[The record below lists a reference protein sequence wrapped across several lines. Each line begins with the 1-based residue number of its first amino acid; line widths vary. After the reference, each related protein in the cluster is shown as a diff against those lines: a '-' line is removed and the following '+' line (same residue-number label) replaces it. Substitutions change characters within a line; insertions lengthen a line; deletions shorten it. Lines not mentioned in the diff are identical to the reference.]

1 MKHYKLPFDIRLQ
14 KKYDDINI
22 DEFISD
28 WKERTEYR
36 KERTILLD
44 NEIHMELGKFETYE
58 VSKNEV
64 IDLALR
70 YALSKREFR
79 RLTAQ
84 IIEQKINKSSL

>member
-1 MKHYKLPFDIRLQ
+1 
-14 KKYDDINI
+14 
-22 DEFISD
+22 
-28 WKERTEYR
+28 
-36 KERTILLD
+36 
-44 NEIHMELGKFETYE
+44 MELGKFETYE
-58 VSKNEV
+58 ISKNEV

>member
-22 DEFISD
+22 DEFVSD
-28 WKERTEYR
+28 WQERTEYR
-36 KERTILLD
+36 KERTFILD
-44 NEIHMELGKFETYE
+44 NEIHVELGKFETYE
-58 VSKNEV
+58 ISKNEV